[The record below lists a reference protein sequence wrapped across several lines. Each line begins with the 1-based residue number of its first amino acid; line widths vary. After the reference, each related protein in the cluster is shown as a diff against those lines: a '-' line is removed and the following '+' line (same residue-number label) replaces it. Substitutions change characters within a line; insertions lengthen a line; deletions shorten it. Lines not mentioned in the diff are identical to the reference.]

1 MRCGLLRG
9 MAQLS
14 ERDELK
20 ALLAWYVEAGVDVAI
35 GDTPVDRLA
44 PTAAVSPVVQRDGPA
59 PTRPVT
65 PQEPPF
71 PRERPSH
78 QAAPTSAT
86 VLRSAA
92 AGTSSSG
99 TLSDAAFSARELA
112 ARCQSLDDIRAAL
125 VGFDA
130 CPLKRTATTTVI
142 GDGNP
147 SAAIMLVG
155 EAPGAE
161 EDRQGLPF
169 VGPAGKLLDRMLGA
183 IGLDR
188 TKVYITNVLPWR
200 PPGNRTPTFDEI
212 ATCLPFAE
220 RQIALV
226 APRLLIAIG
235 GISAKALLNSG
246 EGITRLRGRWV
257 EYQPPG
263 AAAAIPTIAIFH
275 PAYLLRQSLA
285 KREAWRDLLEI
296 QARVDRLN

>member
-1 MRCGLLRG
+1 
-9 MAQLS
+9 MATLS
-14 ERDELK
+14 ERNDLK
-20 ALLAWYVEAGVDVAI
+20 ALLAWYVDAGVDVTVGEA
-35 GDTPVDRLA
+35 PVDRLSPA
-44 PTAAVSPVVQRDGPA
+44 PVAPREEPPVPPPSHRTMAPPPAAVLRPA
-59 PTRPVT
+59 STASQP
-65 PQEPPF
+65 
-71 PRERPSH
+71 
-78 QAAPTSAT
+78 
-86 VLRSAA
+86 
-92 AGTSSSG
+92 AGG
-99 TLSDAAFSARELA
+99 TLSDAAFSARDLA
-112 ARCQSLDDIRAAL
+112 ARCQTLDDIRAAL
-125 VGFDA
+125 AAFDA

-147 SAAIMLVG
+147 RAAIMLVG

-183 IGLDR
+183 IELDR

-200 PPGNRTPTFDEI
+200 PPGNRTPTADEI

-226 APRLLIAIG
+226 APRILIAVG
-235 GISAKALLNSG
+235 GISAKALLNSA

-257 EYQPPG
+257 EYRPQG
-263 AAAAIPTIAIFH
+263 APAPVPTIAIFH

-296 QARVDRLN
+296 QAHIERLN

>member
-1 MRCGLLRG
+1 MATLLDRK
-9 MAQLS
+9 
-14 ERDELK
+14 ELK
-20 ALLAWYVEAGVDVAI
+20 ALLTWYVDAGVDVAV
-35 GDTPVDRLA
+35 GDVPVDRLA
-44 PTAAVSPVVQRDGPA
+44 PLPAPVAAIAREQPPA
-59 PTRPVT
+59 PQPTRP
-65 PQEPPF
+65 PN
-71 PRERPSH
+71 
-78 QAAPTSAT
+78 QAAAPPSAT
-86 VLRSAA
+86 VFRPASVPPPTGSA
-92 AGTSSSG
+92 
-99 TLSDAAFSARELA
+99 LSDAAYSARDLA
-112 ARCQSLDDIRAAL
+112 ARCQTLDDIRTALAA
-125 VGFDA
+125 FDA

-147 SAAIMLVG
+147 KAAIMLVG

-200 PPGNRTPTFDEI
+200 PPGNRTPTADEI

-226 APRLLIAIG
+226 APRLLIAVG

-257 EYQPPG
+257 EYRPHG
-263 AAAAIPTIAIFH
+263 ALAPVPTIAIFH

-296 QARVDRLN
+296 QARIERLS